1 MTDDAADHSALMDR
15 REALRRASLLLGGAL
30 AAPTIAGV
38 LGGCRGDD
46 AGETQAG
53 RALTAVQL
61 AMTAAIAEHIIPAT
75 DTPGAREAG
84 VHGFIDRMLADYYDA
99 ADRARFA
106 AGLEDVDARAR
117 RAFGR
122 PFLQCAADR
131 QQALVAEL
139 DREAFAR
146 PAPAATSPATA
157 ASRQT
162 ERGVAGAPVA
172 AQQAT
177 AQQATASP
185 PFMRTMK
192 ELTVVGYYTSRLGA
206 TRELRHEP
214 VPGRFDGC
222 VPLAQVGR
230 TWAV

>member
-1 MTDDAADHSALMDR
+1 MTLPVDR
-15 REALRRASLLLGGAL
+15 REALRRAALLLGGAL

-46 AGETQAG
+46 IGPAQTG
-53 RALTAVQL
+53 RALTAAQL

-84 VHGFIDRMLADYYDA
+84 VHGFIDRMLAEYYDA
-99 ADRARFA
+99 DDRARIV
-106 AGLEDVDARAR
+106 AGLADVDARAR
-117 RAFGR
+117 GSFGR
-122 PFLQCAADR
+122 PFMQCAADR
-131 QQALVAEL
+131 QRALLAEL

-146 PAPAATSPATA
+146 PAPAARRPATGTA
-157 ASRQT
+157 ASRET

-172 AQQAT
+172 VQQAP
-177 AQQATASP
+177 ASP

-192 ELTVVGYYTSRLGA
+192 ELTVVGYYTSQLGA

-222 VPLAQVGR
+222 VPLTQVGR

>member
-1 MTDDAADHSALMDR
+1 MTRSVDR
-15 REALRRASLLLGGAL
+15 REALRRAALLLGGAL

-38 LGGCRGDD
+38 LGGCGGDD
-46 AGETQAG
+46 VGQAQAAG
-53 RALTAVQL
+53 ALTAAQL

-84 VHGFIDRMLADYYDA
+84 VHGFIDRMLAEYYDA
-99 ADRARFA
+99 ADRARFV
-106 AGLEDVDARAR
+106 AGLEDIDARAR
-117 RAFGR
+117 RAYGR
-122 PFLQCAADR
+122 PFMQCPAER
-131 QQALVAEL
+131 QRALLAEL

-146 PAPAATSPATA
+146 PAPAATRPATGTA
-157 ASRQT
+157 ASGET
-162 ERGVAGAPVA
+162 ERGGTGTPVV
-172 AQQAT
+172 
-177 AQQATASP
+177 AQQATASQHGL

-192 ELTVVGYYTSRLGA
+192 ELTVVGYYTSQAGA
-206 TRELRHEP
+206 TRELRHAP